1 MKYFPG
7 FWAWRAAFWAL
18 MEEEQPEE
26 VPLLVSES
34 CLPDN
39 HYYASVSQN
48 APKARLDL
56 DAGKRLSQKRKAAKD
71 KKKATRASKPAKN

>member
-26 VPLLVSES
+26 VPLSVSES
-34 CLPDN
+34 CLPDD
-39 HYYASVSQN
+39 HYYASKTQDV
-48 APKARLDL
+48 AEAGLDMDARK
-56 DAGKRLSQKRKAAKD
+56 GIPQERKATKN
-71 KKKATRASKPAKN
+71 KA